1 MHKANYIDQ
10 CMIINRVNNQ
20 NTQME
25 LVVRSVKFFGGN
37 DLVLCCCRLTN
48 FLRKEVVSLI
58 G

>member
-1 MHKANYIDQ
+1 
-10 CMIINRVNNQ
+10 
-20 NTQME
+20 ME

-37 DLVLCCCRLTN
+37 DLALCCCRLTN